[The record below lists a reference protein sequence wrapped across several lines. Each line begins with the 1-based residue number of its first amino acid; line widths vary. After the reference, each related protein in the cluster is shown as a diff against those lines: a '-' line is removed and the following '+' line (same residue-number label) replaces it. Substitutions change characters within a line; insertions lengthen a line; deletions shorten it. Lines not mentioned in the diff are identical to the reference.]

1 LLGLPHG
8 HVGVGPLEVLVGG
21 HQVVRMISPPLGV
34 RSFPLLLGRRAV
46 RWWLTGVNQVTVFR
60 FLPATHYLL
69 SLLRSCLVAVR
80 VHILLRTAGV
90 FIGHVIAVSMLLRDG
105 RDAHARAW
113 FVLLFPR
120 GIIVRW
126 VLLFG

>member
-1 LLGLPHG
+1 
-8 HVGVGPLEVLVGG
+8 
-21 HQVVRMISPPLGV
+21 M
-34 RSFPLLLGRRAV
+34 

-60 FLPATHYLL
+60 FLPATHYPL
-69 SLLRSCLVAVR
+69 SLVGCCLVGVR
-80 VHILLRTAGV
+80 VHILLRTAVV
-90 FIGHVIAVSMLLRDG
+90 FIGDVPFACVLLRDG